1 MKYKKIMDDT
11 FNISK
16 RIKNI
21 DKNYIIKWNYFK
33 SRYEIFYSTPK
44 KEVLEL
50 VLPFKDL
57 DYRTIEHLLKT
68 KRENLEKLTAEIEK
82 NNKKLEI
89 TEQNKALD
97 EAQIK
102 LKEMLDF
109 IEGKGNNFD
118 LNFDDAYKTKW
129 V

>member
-1 MKYKKIMDDT
+1 MDDT